1 MGLSFFKFIKKIS
14 WLIELGILIIQALIL
29 FRQQSILENQFS
41 LSMHN
46 SKQSQE
52 NIFVIQQIKCFNEIC
67 EIIAFILVPD
77 NDNIYTEKKL
87 TRIALKN
94 QYFIPRE
101 AYEEINN
108 IIKELKNNNQKD
120 KLNKKILD
128 HFIKMQDY
136 FLEDIESKLKYC
148 TR

>member
-77 NDNIYTEKKL
+77 NDNIYTERKL
-87 TRIALKN
+87 TRITLKN
-94 QYFIPRE
+94 QYFIPKK

-108 IIKELKNNNQKD
+108 IIEELKNNNQKD
-120 KLNKKILD
+120 KLNKK
-128 HFIKMQDY
+128 Y
-136 FLEDIESKLKYC
+136 
-148 TR
+148 